1 MACVRKRRGKYVL
14 DFYDQS
20 GERHWE
26 TVGTNKKEADELLA
40 QRLIDIGKGRYIT
53 PKDRKIAFKEFAE
66 KWLEG
71 RGGKIRPST
80 IAQYDDHVRKHLL
93 PFFGAVKVS
102 EINVA
107 LVEAYSAKKQKD
119 MVEIGRRKAE
129 LIQQANALVQE
140 TFARNDVAESR
151 DALNRDARLHA
162 ARLRAELGALTR
174 QEIGI
179 VTINKTLTTLGT
191 ILKYAVRDHLLDSN
205 PVTLMDR
212 PKKRAQEYSGENE
225 EMEIFTPEQ
234 IRALLAGSDDGLY
247 RTLFTAAIMT
257 GMREGE
263 LFGLQWGDIDW
274 NSCQILVR
282 RTLTRT
288 KLGWKFFEPKT
299 KKSRRRID
307 VDPTVLLDLK
317 KWKLRLA
324 KSEPEDLVFP
334 SFSGE
339 PLHRSTLY
347 KQGYLPAIRRSGVPR
362 IHFRNLRHTYASLLI
377 AQGEQPKYIQD
388 QMGHSSI
395 KVTFDIYGHLM
406 EKVNVR
412 SANRLA
418 MTVFGEDRGG
428 TSSETVADS
437 EKREAGTDKLLN

>member
-1 MACVRKRRGKYVL
+1 MACIRKRRGKYVL
-14 DFYDQS
+14 DFYDQY

-26 TVGTNKKEADELLA
+26 TVGTSKKEAEERLA
-40 QRLIDIGKGRYIT
+40 QRLIEIGKGRYVT
-53 PKDRKIAFKEFAE
+53 PQDRKITFKEFAE
-66 KWLEG
+66 KWLDT

-80 IAQYDDHVRKHLL
+80 IAQYADHVRKHLL

-102 EINVA
+102 EIDVA
-107 LVEAYSAKKQKD
+107 LVEAYSATKQKD
-119 MVEIGRRKAE
+119 ITEIGQKKAE
-129 LIQQANALVQE
+129 LIQQANALVQD
-140 TFARNDVAESR
+140 ASADNR
-151 DALNRDARLHA
+151 DAL
-162 ARLRAELGALTR
+162 LRARQIRQELSALTR

-191 ILKYAVRDHLLDSN
+191 ILKYGVRNHLLESN

-212 PKKRAQEYSGENE
+212 PKKEAQEYSGEDD

-234 IRALLAGSDDGLY
+234 IRALLAASGDGLY

-274 NSCQILVR
+274 TNCQILVR

-288 KLGWKFFEPKT
+288 KDGWKFYEPKT

-307 VDPTVLLDLK
+307 VDHTLLVELK

-324 KSEPEDLVFP
+324 KSELEDLVFP
-334 SFSGE
+334 SSSGE
-339 PLHRSTLY
+339 PMHRSTLY
-347 KQGYLPAIRRSGVPR
+347 KQGYLPAIRRSGVQR
-362 IHFRNLRHTYASLLI
+362 IPFHNLRHTYASLLI
-377 AQGEQPKYIQD
+377 AQGEQPKYIQE

-406 EKVNVR
+406 EKVNVK

-418 MTVFGEDRGG
+418 MTVFGQDR
-428 TSSETVADS
+428 TESSSESVADS
-437 EKREAGTDKLLN
+437 EQRESGTRNLLN

>member
-14 DFYDQS
+14 DFYDQH

-26 TVGTNKKEADELLA
+26 TVGTNKKEAEERLAERLLEV
-40 QRLIDIGKGRYIT
+40 GKARYIT
-53 PKDRKIAFKEFAE
+53 PKDRKVSFKEFAE
-66 KWLEG
+66 KWLAS
-71 RGGKIRPST
+71 RGGNIRPST

-93 PFFGAVKVS
+93 PFFGAVKVA
-102 EINVA
+102 EIDVA
-107 LVEAYSAKKQKD
+107 LVEAYSAKKQRD
-119 MVEIGRRKAE
+119 MNKIVKRKAE
-129 LIQQANALVQE
+129 LREQANTLIQE
-140 TFARNDVAESR
+140 TSAHFHELAGDRMS
-151 DALNRDARLHA
+151 LDARQLA
-162 ARLRAELGALTR
+162 ARIRAELSALTR

-191 ILKYAVRDHLLDSN
+191 ILKYAVRDHLLESN

-212 PKKRAQEYSGENE
+212 PKEQAQEYSAEND

-234 IRALLAGSDDGLY
+234 IRALLAASDDGLY
-247 RTLFTAAIMT
+247 RTLITAAIMT

-274 NSCQILVR
+274 TTCQILVR

-288 KLGWKFFEPKT
+288 KEGWKFYEPKT

-307 VDPTVLLDLK
+307 VDPALLLELK

-324 KSEPEDLVFP
+324 KSETEDLVFP
-334 SFSGE
+334 SSSGE

-347 KQGYLPAIRRSGVPR
+347 KQGYLPAIRRSGVQR
-362 IHFRNLRHTYASLLI
+362 IPFHNLRHTYASLLI
-377 AQGEQPKYIQD
+377 AQGEQPKYIQE

-428 TSSETVADS
+428 SSSETVADS
-437 EKREAGTDKLLN
+437 EKREAGTGNLLN